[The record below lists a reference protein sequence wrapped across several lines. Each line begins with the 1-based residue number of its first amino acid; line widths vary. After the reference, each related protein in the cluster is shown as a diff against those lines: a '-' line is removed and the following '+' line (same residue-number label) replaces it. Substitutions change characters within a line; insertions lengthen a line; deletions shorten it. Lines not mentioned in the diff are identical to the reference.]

1 MIFADSHVHLYA
13 PEYDADREAVIDRS
27 ISAGVE
33 ILMLPDID
41 SSCRTSMLELAK
53 AHPGSCFPML
63 GIHPTSV
70 KENYKDE
77 LKLLDC
83 SIEQEK
89 VFAIGECGIDLYWD
103 KTFEAQQE
111 IVFRHQADMAL
122 KYDLPLV
129 VHSRKSLN
137 ELIRILKDYKNSPLK
152 GVFHCFPG
160 NAPEALLL
168 AAMGFYIGI
177 GGVLTFKN
185 SGLQEV
191 VKQLPPEHIVLETDG
206 PYLAPTP
213 HRGKRNESSF
223 IPLIAEKIAEL
234 KNIPIADIA
243 DVTTQNV
250 RKLFKV

>member
-13 PEYDADREAVIDRS
+13 QEYEADREAVIGRALS
-27 ISAGVE
+27 SGVE

-41 SSCRTSMLELAK
+41 SSCRASMLELAK
-53 AHPGSCFPML
+53 AHPGNCFPML

-70 KENYKDE
+70 KENYEDE
-77 LKLLDC
+77 VKLLES
-83 SIEQEK
+83 SIEYEK
-89 VFAIGECGIDLYWD
+89 AFAIGECGIDLYWD

-111 IVFRHQADMAL
+111 IVFRHQADLSL
-122 KYDLPLV
+122 KYGLPLV
-129 VHSRKSLN
+129 IHSRKSLN
-137 ELIRILKDYKNSPLK
+137 ELIRVLKDYKNSPLT

-160 NAPEALLL
+160 NASEALLL
-168 AAMGFYIGI
+168 VSMGFYIGI

-191 VKQLPPEHIVLETDG
+191 VQQLPLEHIVLETDG
-206 PYLAPTP
+206 PYLAPAP
-213 HRGKRNESSF
+213 HRGKRNEPSY

-250 RKLFKV
+250 RKLFNV